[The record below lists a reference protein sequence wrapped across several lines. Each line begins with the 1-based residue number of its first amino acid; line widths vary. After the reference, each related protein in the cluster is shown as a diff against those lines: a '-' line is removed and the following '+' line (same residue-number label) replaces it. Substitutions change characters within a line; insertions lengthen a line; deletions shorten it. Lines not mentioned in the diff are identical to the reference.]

1 MGFTFLV
8 LVLGF
13 FFSFFSVIYQLS
25 LSSWVGQSII
35 RREFRSGVGLTKSF
49 WVCRERHL
57 LGICLSRPL
66 QNLKMQVTSVECGG
80 KSWWYITL
88 RVWLGLTL
96 FPVLPQH
103 LATDSF
109 AMYSTQLSTF
119 GEDLQLWKIDTR
131 DYNRNPMFRRHDWF
145 SGVVWFEWMNGESL
159 LMICEF
165 RGL

>member
-145 SGVVWFEWMNGESL
+145 SGVVWFDWVNGGITVDD
-159 LMICEF
+159 MWI
-165 RGL
+165 